1 MEFMSEEKVLINH
14 DFYYKKWEILNQ
26 MEHLGFRE
34 FKQSHEYENFLSDGN
49 VDENLKNSIVEVVDY
64 IESYG
69 FCFGTMGFHLDSYSL
84 FHQFD
89 YDTELLKEYFNRILE
104 QSENEHFKVQVD
116 ILNIISTMINSK
128 KQYQDLLNGVDIRE
142 VFERI
147 TSNMRTMIVRYDMEK
162 RFEGFL
168 ADYFS
173 KDLQSDIFLNFSRV
187 KQSLEYM
194 VDDDMR
200 LNYDNFN
207 KISLYEISKNL
218 FTAYYRLNF
227 KIGYYKDELSPH
239 VKKLDLGLW
248 NKLNEFIKDIEQTY
262 VDSRILCELASYTE
276 DEKQNKRK
284 HS

>member
-14 DFYYKKWEILNQ
+14 DFYYKKWKIVNQ
-26 MEHLGFRE
+26 MEHLGFRH
-34 FKQSHEYENFLSDGN
+34 FKQSYEYEKFLLDNS
-49 VDENLKNSIVEVVDY
+49 VDKSLKNIIVEVVDY

-69 FCFGTMGFHLDSYSL
+69 FRFGTMGFHLDSYSL

-89 YDTELLKEYFNRILE
+89 YDIDLLKGYFNRILE

-128 KQYQDLLNGVDIRE
+128 KQYRDLLDSIDIKE
-142 VFERI
+142 IFERI
-147 TSNMRTMIVRYDMEK
+147 TSNMETMIVRYNMEH

-173 KDLQSDIFLNFSRV
+173 KDLQNDIFLNFSRM

-194 VDDDMR
+194 VDDDMC

-207 KISLYEISKNL
+207 KISFFEISKNL

-239 VKKLDLGLW
+239 VKRLELNSW

-262 VDSRILCELASYTE
+262 VNSRILCELASYIE
-276 DEKQNKRK
+276 DEKQKK
-284 HS
+284 WKYS

>member
-1 MEFMSEEKVLINH
+1 MSEEKVLINH
-14 DFYYKKWEILNQ
+14 DFYYEKWKILNQ
-26 MEHLGFRE
+26 MENLGFRR
-34 FKQSHEYENFLSDGN
+34 FKQSYEYEKFLSDN
-49 VDENLKNSIVEVVDY
+49 SVNKSLKNSIIKAVDY

-69 FCFGTMGFHLDSYSL
+69 FRFGTMGFHLDSYSL

-89 YDTELLKEYFNRILE
+89 YDIDLLKGYFNRILE

-128 KQYQDLLNGVDIRE
+128 KQYRDLLDSIDIKE
-142 VFERI
+142 IFERI
-147 TSNMRTMIVRYDMEK
+147 TSNMETMIVRYDMEK

-173 KDLQSDIFLNFSRV
+173 KDLQNDIFLNFSRV
-187 KQSLEYM
+187 KQFLEYM
-194 VDDDMR
+194 VDDDMY

-207 KISLYEISKNL
+207 KISFFEISKNL

-239 VKKLDLGLW
+239 VKKLDLDSW
-248 NKLNEFIKDIEQTY
+248 NKLNEFIKEIEQTY

-276 DEKQNKRK
+276 DEKRK
-284 HS
+284 

>member
-14 DFYYKKWEILNQ
+14 DFYYKKWKILNQ
-26 MEHLGFRE
+26 MEHLGFRH
-34 FKQSHEYENFLSDGN
+34 FKQSYEYEKFLSDN
-49 VDENLKNSIVEVVDY
+49 SVKKSLKNSIIKVVDY

-116 ILNIISTMINSK
+116 ILKIISTMINSK
-128 KQYQDLLNGVDIRE
+128 EQYRDLLENIDVKEI
-142 VFERI
+142 FERI
-147 TSNMRTMIVRYDMEK
+147 TSNMETMIVRYDMEH

-173 KDLQSDIFLNFSRV
+173 KDLQNDIFLNFSRV

-194 VDDDMR
+194 VNDDMC
-200 LNYDNFN
+200 LNYDNFS
-207 KISLYEISKNL
+207 KIPFFEISKNL
-218 FTAYYRLNF
+218 FIAYYRLNF
-227 KIGYYKDELSPH
+227 KIGYYKDESSPH

-248 NKLNEFIKDIEQTY
+248 NKLNEFIKNIEQTY

>member
-14 DFYYKKWEILNQ
+14 DFYYKKWKIINQ
-26 MEHLGFRE
+26 MENLGFRR
-34 FKQSHEYENFLSDGN
+34 FKQSYEYEKFLLDDSVN
-49 VDENLKNSIVEVVDY
+49 ESLKNSIIKVVDY

-69 FCFGTMGFHLDSYSL
+69 FRFGTMGFHLDSYSL
-84 FHQFD
+84 FQQFD
-89 YDTELLKEYFNRILE
+89 YDVDLLKEYFNRILE
-104 QSENEHFKVQVD
+104 QSKNEHFKVQVD
-116 ILNIISTMINSK
+116 ILKIISTMINSK
-128 KQYQDLLNGVDIRE
+128 EQYQDLLNGIDIKE

-147 TSNMRTMIVRYDMEK
+147 TSNMGTMIVRYDMGH

-173 KDLQSDIFLNFSRV
+173 KDLQNDIFLNFSRV

-194 VDDDMR
+194 VDDDMC

-207 KISLYEISKNL
+207 RISFFEISKNL

-227 KIGYYKDELSPH
+227 KIGHYKDELSPH
-239 VKKLDLGLW
+239 VKKLDLDSW
-248 NKLNEFIKDIEQTY
+248 DKLNEFIKDIEQTY

-276 DEKQNKRK
+276 DEKQNK
-284 HS
+284 

>member
-1 MEFMSEEKVLINH
+1 MEFMSEEKMLINH
-14 DFYYKKWEILNQ
+14 NFYYNKWKIVNQ
-26 MEHLGFRE
+26 MEHLGFRR
-34 FKQSHEYENFLSDGN
+34 FKQSYEYGKFLSDN
-49 VDENLKNSIVEVVDY
+49 SVDKSLKNSVIKVVDY
-64 IESYG
+64 IGSYS
-69 FCFGTMGFHLDSYSL
+69 FCFGTTGFYLDSYSL
-84 FHQFD
+84 FQQFD
-89 YDTELLKEYFNRILE
+89 YDVDLLKEYFNRILE

-116 ILNIISTMINSK
+116 ILKIISTMINSK
-128 KQYQDLLNGVDIRE
+128 KQYQDLLNGIDIKE

-147 TSNMRTMIVRYDMEK
+147 TSNMRTMIVRYDMGK

-194 VDDDMR
+194 VDDDMH
-200 LNYDNFN
+200 LNHDNFN
-207 KISLYEISKNL
+207 KISFFEISKNL
-218 FTAYYRLNF
+218 FTAYFRLNF

-239 VKKLDLGLW
+239 VKRLELNSW

-276 DEKQNKRK
+276 DEKQNK
-284 HS
+284 

>member
-14 DFYYKKWEILNQ
+14 DFYYEKWKIVNQ
-26 MEHLGFRE
+26 MENLGLRR
-34 FKQSHEYENFLSDGN
+34 FKQSYEYEKFLSDDS
-49 VDENLKNSIVEVVDY
+49 VKKSLKNSIIKVVDY

-89 YDTELLKEYFNRILE
+89 YDTESLKEYFNRILE

-116 ILNIISTMINSK
+116 ILKIISTMINSK
-128 KQYQDLLNGVDIRE
+128 KQYQDLLNSIDVRE

-173 KDLQSDIFLNFSRV
+173 KDLQNDIFLNFSRV

-194 VDDDMR
+194 IDGNIC

-207 KISLYEISKNL
+207 KISFFEISKNL

-239 VKKLDLGLW
+239 VKKLDLDSW

-262 VDSRILCELASYTE
+262 VDSRILCELASYIE
-276 DEKQNKRK
+276 DEKRK
-284 HS
+284 

>member
-14 DFYYKKWEILNQ
+14 DFYYEKWKILNQ
-26 MEHLGFRE
+26 MENLGFRR
-34 FKQSHEYENFLSDGN
+34 FKQSYEYEKFLLDNSVN
-49 VDENLKNSIVEVVDY
+49 ESLKNSIIKVVDY

-89 YDTELLKEYFNRILE
+89 YDIELLKEYFNRILE

-128 KQYQDLLNGVDIRE
+128 KQYRDLLDSIDIKE
-142 VFERI
+142 IFERI
-147 TSNMRTMIVRYDMEK
+147 TSNMETMIVRYDMEK

-173 KDLQSDIFLNFSRV
+173 KDLQNDIFLNFSRV

-194 VDDDMR
+194 VDDDMY

-207 KISLYEISKNL
+207 KISFFEISKNL

-239 VKKLDLGLW
+239 VKRLDLNSW
-248 NKLNEFIKDIEQTY
+248 NKLNVFIKNIEQTY

-276 DEKQNKRK
+276 DEKRK
-284 HS
+284 

>member
-1 MEFMSEEKVLINH
+1 MSEEKVLINH
-14 DFYYKKWEILNQ
+14 DFYYKKWKILNQ

-34 FKQSHEYENFLSDGN
+34 FKQSHEYENFSSDGN
-49 VDENLKNSIVEVVDY
+49 VNEILKNSIVEVVDY
-64 IESYG
+64 IGGYG
-69 FCFGTMGFHLDSYSL
+69 FRFGTMGFYLDNYSL
-84 FHQFD
+84 FYQFD
-89 YDTELLKEYFNRILE
+89 YDIDLLKEYFNRILE
-104 QSENEHFKVQVD
+104 QSENKHFKVQVD
-116 ILNIISTMINSK
+116 ILKIISTMINSK
-128 KQYQDLLNGVDIRE
+128 KQYQDLLNGIDIKE

-147 TSNMRTMIVRYDMEK
+147 TSNMRTMIVRYNMEK

-194 VDDDMR
+194 VDDSMCFIP
-200 LNYDNFN
+200 DNFN
-207 KISLYEISKNL
+207 KISFFEISKNL

-276 DEKQNKRK
+276 DEKRK
-284 HS
+284 

>member
-1 MEFMSEEKVLINH
+1 MSEEKVLINH
-14 DFYYKKWEILNQ
+14 DFYYKKWKILNQ

-34 FKQSHEYENFLSDGN
+34 FKQSHEYENFSSDGSVN
-49 VDENLKNSIVEVVDY
+49 EILKNSIVEVVDY
-64 IESYG
+64 IGGYG
-69 FCFGTMGFHLDSYSL
+69 FRFGTMGFYLDNYSL
-84 FHQFD
+84 FYQFD
-89 YDTELLKEYFNRILE
+89 YDIDLLKEYFNRILE
-104 QSENEHFKVQVD
+104 QSENKHFKVQVD
-116 ILNIISTMINSK
+116 ILKIISTMINSK
-128 KQYQDLLNGVDIRE
+128 KQYQDLLNGIDIKE

-147 TSNMRTMIVRYDMEK
+147 TSNMRTMIVRYNMEK

-194 VDDDMR
+194 VDDSMCFIP
-200 LNYDNFN
+200 DNFN
-207 KISLYEISKNL
+207 KISFFEISKNL

-276 DEKQNKRK
+276 DEKRK
-284 HS
+284 

>member
-1 MEFMSEEKVLINH
+1 MEFMSEEKALINH
-14 DFYYKKWEILNQ
+14 DFYYNKWKIVNQ
-26 MEHLGFRE
+26 MEHLGFRR
-34 FKQSHEYENFLSDGN
+34 FKQSYEYEKFLSDN
-49 VDENLKNSIVEVVDY
+49 SVNKSLENSIIKAVDY

-69 FCFGTMGFHLDSYSL
+69 FRFGTMGFHLDSYSL

-89 YDTELLKEYFNRILE
+89 YDVDLLKEYFNRILE
-104 QSENEHFKVQVD
+104 QGENEHFKVQVD
-116 ILNIISTMINSK
+116 ILKIISTMINSK
-128 KQYQDLLNGVDIRE
+128 KQYQDLLNSIDVRE

-173 KDLQSDIFLNFSRV
+173 KYLQSDIFLNFSRV
-187 KQSLEYM
+187 QQSLEYM
-194 VDDDMR
+194 VDDDMC

-207 KISLYEISKNL
+207 KISFFEISKNL

-239 VKKLDLGLW
+239 VKRLDLGSW

-262 VDSRILCELASYTE
+262 VYSRILCELASYTE
-276 DEKQNKRK
+276 DEKRK
-284 HS
+284 

>member
-1 MEFMSEEKVLINH
+1 MSEEKLLINH
-14 DFYYKKWEILNQ
+14 DFYYEKWKILNQ
-26 MEHLGFRE
+26 MEHLGFRR
-34 FKQSHEYENFLSDGN
+34 FKQSYEYEKFLSDN
-49 VDENLKNSIVEVVDY
+49 SVNKSLKNSIIKAVDY

-69 FCFGTMGFHLDSYSL
+69 FRFGTMGFHLDSYSL

-89 YDTELLKEYFNRILE
+89 YDIDLLKGYFNRILE

-128 KQYQDLLNGVDIRE
+128 KQYRDLLDSIDVEEI
-142 VFERI
+142 FERI
-147 TSNMRTMIVRYDMEK
+147 TSNMETMVVRYNMEK

-173 KDLQSDIFLNFSRV
+173 KELQNDIFLNFSRV

-194 VDDDMR
+194 VDDDIR
-200 LNYDNFN
+200 LNHDNFN
-207 KISLYEISKNL
+207 KISFFEISKNL

-227 KIGYYKDELSPH
+227 KIGYYKDESSPH
-239 VKKLDLGLW
+239 VKRLYLDTW
-248 NKLNEFIKDIEQTY
+248 VKLNEFIKDIEQTY

-276 DEKQNKRK
+276 DEKQNK
-284 HS
+284 

>member
-1 MEFMSEEKVLINH
+1 MSEEKVLINH
-14 DFYYKKWEILNQ
+14 DFYYKKWKILNQ
-26 MEHLGFRE
+26 MEHLGFRR
-34 FKQSHEYENFLSDGN
+34 FKQSYEYEKFLLDNSVN
-49 VDENLKNSIVEVVDY
+49 ESLKSSIIKVVDY

-69 FCFGTMGFHLDSYSL
+69 FCFGTMGFYLDSYSL

-89 YDTELLKEYFNRILE
+89 YDVDLLKEYFNRILE

-128 KQYQDLLNGVDIRE
+128 KQYQNLLNSIDVKE

-147 TSNMRTMIVRYDMEK
+147 TSNMETMIVRYDMEH

-173 KDLQSDIFLNFSRV
+173 KDLQNDIFLNFSRV

-200 LNYDNFN
+200 LNHDNFN
-207 KISLYEISKNL
+207 KISFFEISKNL

-227 KIGYYKDELSPH
+227 KIGFYKNELSPH
-239 VKKLDLGLW
+239 VKRLELNSW
-248 NKLNEFIKDIEQTY
+248 NKLNEFVKDIEQTY

-276 DEKQNKRK
+276 DENENKWK

>member
-1 MEFMSEEKVLINH
+1 MSEEKVLINH
-14 DFYYKKWEILNQ
+14 DFYYKKWKIVNQ
-26 MEHLGFRE
+26 MEHLGFRRL
-34 FKQSHEYENFLSDGN
+34 KQSYEYEKFLSDN
-49 VDENLKNSIVEVVDY
+49 SVNKSLKNSIVKVVDY

-69 FCFGTMGFHLDSYSL
+69 FRFGTIGFHLDSYSL

-89 YDTELLKEYFNRILE
+89 YDTELLKKYFNRILE
-104 QSENEHFKVQVD
+104 YNENKHFEVQVD
-116 ILNIISTMINSK
+116 ILKTISTMINSK
-128 KQYQDLLNGVDIRE
+128 GQYQDLLNSIDIKE

-147 TSNMRTMIVRYDMEK
+147 TSNMGTMIVRYDMDK

-173 KDLQSDIFLNFSRV
+173 KDLQNDIFLNFSRV
-187 KQSLEYM
+187 KQSLEHM
-194 VDDDMR
+194 VNDDMC

-207 KISLYEISKNL
+207 KISFFETSKNL

-239 VKKLDLGLW
+239 VKRLDLDSW
-248 NKLNEFIKDIEQTY
+248 DKLNEFIKDIEQTY

-276 DEKQNKRK
+276 DEKRK
-284 HS
+284 